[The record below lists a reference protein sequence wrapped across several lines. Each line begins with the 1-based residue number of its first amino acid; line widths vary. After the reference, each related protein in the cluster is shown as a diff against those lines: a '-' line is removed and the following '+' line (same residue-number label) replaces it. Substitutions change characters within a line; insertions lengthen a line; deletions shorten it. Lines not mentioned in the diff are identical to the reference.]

1 MHQSVFRLHLPE
13 WRDSKAVTRE
23 VATALSLGTSCI
35 HLTGARGDRL
45 LLADLQGQW
54 AGKIRIDGNVG
65 TEFCRGLD
73 CPNLIVYLDG
83 DTGSGAGLAMRSGT
97 LAISG
102 KAGSLVGS
110 MIRGG
115 QIWCLGPVGAR
126 LGHRADGGT
135 IIVGNSI
142 GPMVMDRRRS
152 GIVRI
157 QRFPNETGEA
167 AALQAQIDEIMKW
180 SGHS

>member
-23 VATALSLGTSCI
+23 VATALSLGTSAI

-45 LLADLQGQW
+45 LLAELHGQW
-54 AGKIRIDGNVG
+54 AATIRIDGNVG

-73 CPNLIVYLDG
+73 CPNLLIYLDG
-83 DTGSGAGLAMRSGT
+83 DSGSGAGLAMRSGT

-110 MIRGG
+110 MVRGG
-115 QIWCLGPVGAR
+115 EIWCLGPVGAR

-135 IIVGNSI
+135 IIVGNSL
-142 GPMVMDRRRS
+142 GPLAMDRRRS
-152 GIVRI
+152 GMVRI
-157 QRFPNETGEA
+157 QRFPNESAEA
-167 AALQAQIDEIMKW
+167 AALKGRIDEIMKW
-180 SGHS
+180 PGHP